1 MLQVYLKALIIM
13 AVLIAFILPGFLLRK
28 LKLLND
34 NSSSTLSNILLY
46 VCQPALAI
54 DAFCVYSQE
63 DWQVIQNISKVV
75 LLGNFGI
82 VIAISVLSMLLIF
95 LICKL
100 VFLKSK
106 EKNISNIYT
115 FIAIFS
121 NCGFLGVPFV
131 KMFTDSNPLAV
142 IYIMVFNIVF
152 IIMSWTLGVTLITGD
167 IHEIRL
173 KKIICNPSI
182 IAVVVA
188 IILFFVPQINIFM
201 IVGVKD
207 LQILPQ
213 YLSYMNAPI
222 SMMIVGIRL
231 AELSLKQIFCKRGV
245 YISGILRLI
254 VAPLITFAV
263 ALVFYFILRNTRG
276 ALSVDEEYIILSPVI
291 AMAMSPAA
299 SVVAMAERFN
309 GDKETAT
316 AAFATNTLLSIVT
329 IPIIISIVMLCWNA
343 II

>member
-1 MLQVYLKALIIM
+1 MFQVYLKTLIIM
-13 AVLIAFILPGFLLRK
+13 TVLIAFTVPGFLLRK
-28 LKLLND
+28 LKLLNEK
-34 NSSSTLSNILLY
+34 SSSTISNILLY

-75 LLGNFGI
+75 LFGNFGI
-82 VIAISVLSMLLIF
+82 IIAISMLSMLIIF

-106 EKNISNIYT
+106 EKNTSNIYT

-131 KMFTDSNPLAV
+131 KMFTGSNPLAV
-142 IYIMVFNIVF
+142 MYIMVFNIIF
-152 IIMSWTLGVTLITGD
+152 IITSWTLGVTLITGN

-182 IAVVVA
+182 IAVVIA
-188 IILFFVPQINIFM
+188 IIMFFIPQINIFM
-201 IVGVKD
+201 IDGVKD
-207 LQILPQ
+207 LQIFPQ
-213 YLSYMNAPI
+213 YLSYMNAPL

-231 AELSLKQIFCKRGV
+231 AELSPTQIFCKIGV
-245 YISGILRLI
+245 YISGFLRLI
-254 VAPLITFAV
+254 IAPLITFSV
-263 ALVFYFILRNTRG
+263 ALIFYLILKNTKG
-276 ALSVDEEYIILSPVI
+276 SLSIGEEYIILSPVI

-309 GDKETAT
+309 GDKDTAT
-316 AAFATNTLLSIVT
+316 AAFVTNTLLSIIT
-329 IPIIISIVMLCWNA
+329 IPIIISIVMLSWNA